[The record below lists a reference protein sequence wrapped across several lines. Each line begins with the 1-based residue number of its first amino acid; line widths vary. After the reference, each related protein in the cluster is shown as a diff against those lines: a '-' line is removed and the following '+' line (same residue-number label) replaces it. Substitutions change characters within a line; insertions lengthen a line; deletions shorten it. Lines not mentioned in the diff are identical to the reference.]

1 MRKRQDDRRK
11 KMGDWNEYY
20 FPQEVLEQA
29 DAVRNSMA
37 ELEGEI
43 EKLAEKI
50 QGRTE
55 SIYCRFRRLL
65 LYQSGCG
72 RGVSETGGNRG
83 IRL

>member
-37 ELEGEI
+37 EL
-43 EKLAEKI
+43 L
-50 QGRTE
+50 
-55 SIYCRFRRLL
+55 
-65 LYQSGCG
+65 
-72 RGVSETGGNRG
+72 
-83 IRL
+83 